1 MALLWIKIAV
11 FIFCVP
17 ETCFP
22 SSYRALLNYAAAM
35 FLTIGCIRFVIPYQ
49 QARQNDF
56 LKSVYVMYLL
66 ALIYMAAVGLF
77 LENELKYIVADIN
90 NFIPLIAGLGIG
102 GSLKNSEIERFL
114 KDSFRIASALLVFTV
129 VGLIIGIIPS
139 AQPGAR
145 SFTIG
150 LFACCKIIC
159 FLFPFF
165 GFHCVLEVA
174 SLARRFVSTYSPFIF
189 VLFASIISGTRSIFI
204 LLLAATFIRS
214 WSNATYSKRGL
225 ITGVVF
231 LLIFSCI
238 LTIDQYSF
246 INFQDEN
253 ASSVLV
259 KRLATTNLEKSSRLE
274 EAEMLFEYLQ
284 GYEFTGRGF
293 GSRFWSVIGEDGG
306 KYVLRPHIGAL
317 GFFQKGGIGVFL
329 MCFLFPCGLA
339 FTKLFVLQKSVRPD
353 PEAGSR
359 IDKNRAAGSIII
371 YATIACM
378 SGGFSP
384 LDIIFFGLFFGLL
397 IKKTVCS
404 TTLGDDDHKTKQ
416 RLNINHGGAS

>member
-11 FIFCVP
+11 FVFCVP

-22 SSYRALLNYAAAM
+22 TSYKAILNYAAAM
-35 FLTIGCIRFVIPYQ
+35 FLTIGCIRFVVPYQ
-49 QARQNDF
+49 QAVKNDF
-56 LKSVYVMYLL
+56 LKSVYVLYLL
-66 ALIYMAAVGLF
+66 ALFYMVAVGLF
-77 LENELKYIVADIN
+77 LENELKYIVADTN

-102 GSLKNSEIERFL
+102 GNLKNSEVERFL
-114 KDSFRIASALLVFTV
+114 NDSFRIASALLAFTA
-129 VGLIIGIIPS
+129 VGLIFGVVPP
-139 AQPGAR
+139 AQPGSR

-165 GFHCVLEVA
+165 GFHCVSKVP
-174 SLARRFVSTYSPFIF
+174 SLARRFVIAYSPFIS
-189 VLFASIISGTRSIFI
+189 VLFASIISGTRSMFI
-204 LLLAATFIRS
+204 LLLTATFIRS

-231 LLIFSCI
+231 LLIFFSI

-253 ASSVLV
+253 ASGVLV
-259 KRLATTNLEKSSRLE
+259 KRLTTTNLEKSSRLE
-274 EAEMLFEYLQ
+274 EAEILFEYLQ

-293 GSRFWSVIGEDGG
+293 GSRFWSIIGEDAG

-329 MCFLFPCGLA
+329 MCFIFPCGLG
-339 FTKLFVLQKSVRPD
+339 FTKLFVLQKSVQRD
-353 PEAGSR
+353 PKAESR
-359 IDKNRAAGSIII
+359 IDKNRVAGSIII

-384 LDIIFFGLFFGLL
+384 LDLLFFGLFFGLF
-397 IKKTVCS
+397 IK
-404 TTLGDDDHKTKQ
+404 
-416 RLNINHGGAS
+416 N